1 MVNLVL
7 ECEQEKAELKEKK
20 QLERQVSIVSNTTKH
35 YQASLIF
42 TYNFCSFFFYR
53 VKISRHLKGREK
65 SMMGMTE

>member
-20 QLERQVSIVSNTTKH
+20 RLERQVSIMSNTTEH
-35 YQASLIF
+35 YQTSLIV
-42 TYNFCSFFFYR
+42 TYNFFFYR
-53 VKISRHLKGREK
+53 VKVSRHLKGREK